1 MTVTIALPERS
12 RAQLGAVDV
21 HLARDGH
28 PVLRGVDL
36 NVTPGSRLGVVGE
49 NGRGKSTLLHVL
61 AGRLEPDSGT
71 VRRFGSLGIAEQE
84 MTTAEGRTVGDLIDI
99 ELAHVRAALRALDD
113 GIEALAADRPG
124 AAEAYAAAL
133 EVAERLDAWDADR
146 RVDTALEALAAVT
159 DRSRLLAEMSV
170 GQRYRV
176 RLAALLGAEHDFLL
190 LDEPTNHLDASGL
203 DYLTERLRQTRSG
216 VVLVS
221 HDRALLTDVADSILD
236 LNPSRDGR
244 PHLYGGGYS
253 GFRSGREAE
262 YARWVGEYARQEAER
277 ARLESDLASAQDRLI
292 TGWRPDKGTGK
303 HQRATRA
310 PALVQSVHRRQEALD
325 AHAIAVPVPPL
336 QFMMP
341 ALGADADGI
350 DPDTPLVRLEDVT
363 VRGRLDVPVSL
374 SVLAGSRL
382 VVTGPNGAGKSTLL
396 AVLAGEID
404 ITSGTR
410 ESDPVVRIGRLAQES
425 PAPSAARVR
434 EVYDKHVGELVVAGL
449 VPNEGAIELD
459 ELGLFTDRDL
469 GKRVRDLSMGQQRRL
484 DLAMVLAARPHVLL
498 LDEPTNHLSITLVDE
513 LTDALGA
520 TDAAVAVATH
530 DRQMRRDIAHW
541 PHLALGLVP
550 REGTRGGPKP

>member
-1 MTVTIALPERS
+1 MTISITMPRRS

-36 NVTPGSRLGVVGE
+36 AVTPGSRLGVVGE
-49 NGRGKSTLLHVL
+49 NGPGKSTLLHVL

-71 VRRFGSLGIAEQE
+71 VRRFGSFGIAEQE
-84 MTTAEGRTVGDLIDI
+84 MTVAEGRTVGDLVDI
-99 ELAHVRAALRALDD
+99 ELAHVRAALRALD
-113 GIEALAADRPG
+113 ESTAALADERPG
-124 AAEAYAAAL
+124 AADAYADAL
-133 EVAERLDAWDADR
+133 EIAEQLDAWDADR
-146 RVDTALEALAAVT
+146 RVDTALEALGAVT
-159 DRSRLLAEMSV
+159 DRSRPLAEMSV

-203 DYLTERLRQTRSG
+203 DYLTERLQQTRSG

-221 HDRALLTDVADSILD
+221 HDRALLTDVATSILD

-244 PHLYGGGYS
+244 PRLYGGGYA
-253 GFRSGREAE
+253 GFRTGREAE
-262 YARWVGEYARQEAER
+262 YARWVSEYAREQAER
-277 ARLESDLASAQDRLI
+277 ARLESDLESAQDRLV
-292 TGWRPDKGTGK
+292 TGWRPEKGTGK

-325 AHAIAVPVPPL
+325 DHAVAVPVPPL
-336 QFMMP
+336 QFSMP
-341 ALGADADGI
+341 ALGAEADGI
-350 DPDTPLVRLEDVT
+350 DPDTPLVRVEDVM
-363 VRGRLDVPVSL
+363 VRGRLDRPVDL
-374 SVLAGSRL
+374 AVLAGSRL
-382 VVTGPNGAGKSTLL
+382 VITGPNGAGKSTLL
-396 AVLAGEID
+396 AVLAGEVEP
-404 ITSGTR
+404 TAGTR

-425 PAPSAARVR
+425 PAPSAAQVQQ
-434 EVYDKHVGELVVAGL
+434 VYDAHVGELIVAGL
-449 VPNEGAIELD
+449 VPDQGAVDLD
-459 ELGLFTDRDL
+459 ELGLFTERDL

-541 PHLALGLVP
+541 PHLVLGSAP
-550 REGTRGGPKP
+550 KECTRKGPKP